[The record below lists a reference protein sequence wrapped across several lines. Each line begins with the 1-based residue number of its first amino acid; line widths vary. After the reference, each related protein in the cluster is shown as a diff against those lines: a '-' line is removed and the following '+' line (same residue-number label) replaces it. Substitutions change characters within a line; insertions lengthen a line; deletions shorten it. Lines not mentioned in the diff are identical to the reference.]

1 MSNDDDEFDALAR
14 HASQPDS
21 SSFRTKVGDRA
32 GPMFDQSVIAKM
44 VAAIEA
50 TILAMALG
58 SNIAPARSSAL
69 VRNEELSG

>member
-14 HASQPDS
+14 HASPPDS

-32 GPMFDQSVIAKM
+32 GPMFDQSVIARM

-50 TILAMALG
+50 TEDFRVLRRLTLDDV
-58 SNIAPARSSAL
+58 ARPL
-69 VRNEELSG
+69 IIR